1 MLCQRA
7 FLVVLTLSLHGFYAL
22 APFLNTP
29 LLVSLLLTNL
39 QALLAFL
46 IFTACVVRRS
56 PQIAF
61 SLSRS
66 LIYFVLSAGK
76 EADQCSSAG
85 RSHRQGRPIVH
96 PVSGQGQSLPRR
108 GEQGLGGGGESQGQW
123 STTHSSDASISWPPW
138 SGACLPRRPC
148 NPNTSD
154 DPVWKVRYHHL
165 VLQSLPSRIC

>member
-96 PVSGQGQSLPRR
+96 PVSRQGQGLPRR